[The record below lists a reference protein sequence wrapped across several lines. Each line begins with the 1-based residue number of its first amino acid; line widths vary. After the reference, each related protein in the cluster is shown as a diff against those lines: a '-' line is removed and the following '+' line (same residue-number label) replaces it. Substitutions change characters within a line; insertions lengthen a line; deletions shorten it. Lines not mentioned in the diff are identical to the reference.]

1 MVERIIEL
9 SVRHK
14 WVVFGAM
21 LVLAL
26 FAAESARKTP
36 LDALPDLSD
45 PQVIVY
51 TEWMGR
57 SPDLVED
64 QITYPL
70 VRALQSTPGVQTVR
84 GYSMFG
90 MSFTYAIFGE
100 GTDIYW
106 ARTRVLEQ
114 LGRVQQLLPP
124 GLSPTPGPDASGVGW
139 IYQYVLKDG
148 TGRMDLAELRAL
160 QDFTVRPALQAVAG
174 VAEVASLGGF
184 ERQYQIVIDPDQ
196 LVGFGLTVTD
206 ITRSVRDAN
215 AEVGARVLELAGRE
229 YVLRGRG
236 YVKALKDLE
245 QSVVAVGT
253 GGTPIRLGDVASVR
267 YGPEIRRG
275 AADWNGT
282 GEAVG
287 GIVVMRIGSN
297 ALQVIRALDSQIATL
312 RLPDGVRLIPT
323 YDRSELIL
331 GSVETLTDTLIQQA
345 IIVTIICLVFL
356 FHARSALVVMI
367 VLPLSV
373 LLSFIA
379 IRYLGLS
386 SNIMSLGGIAIAI
399 GELADAAIV
408 LIENAHV
415 RLATAPAGAD
425 RQRIIVDACK
435 EVGRPIFFSLLLI
448 TVSFLPIFTLT
459 GQAGRL
465 FMPLAYTKTFA
476 MFAAAML
483 SITLAPPLIVLL
495 LRGRF
500 RTEATNP
507 VSRLLTAAY
516 RPIAVLVVRFR
527 IVVVAA
533 AVLLMIA
540 TVPTFHRLGSEFM
553 PPLDEGSLLVMP
565 TTFPG
570 IAIEE
575 ARRAMTAQN
584 RIIMRFP
591 EIASVHGKAGRAETA
606 TDPAQ
611 LDMIESVITLR
622 PRPDWPTRYTPRW
635 YSTIAP
641 DWAKR
646 GLRRVWPEQQARTLA
661 ELSRDLDAALRMPG
675 YQMAIAPPI
684 RTRIDMLTT
693 GVRTPVGIK
702 VFGEELEEIERISV
716 SLEGLLRQVPGVR
729 STFAERQTGR
739 EYIDIIPDREAIAR
753 YGLTVRDVQDVVEAA
768 VGGMSVSTAI
778 AGRAR
783 FSINLRYAADQRSDP
798 QALRRILVPVQ
809 ATGSVADLSGA
820 NAGAGA
826 STQASGMGG
835 ASRGASTGGGMG
847 SMGGG
852 GGQVGVRSGG
862 AAAGLAPPPMGGLS
876 VSPDLMEQWRQPGA
890 AVPLGELADVR
901 VTTGPPMIKDE
912 NGVLV
917 GYVFADIDQTQRD
930 LGGWVDDAK
939 TIVASQLALPP
950 GYRLQWTGQYEFLAE
965 MEARLRDVIPLTLVL
980 VVALLYL
987 SMRGWPQTLLVLSS
1001 LPFAVAGSVWLL
1013 AFMDYN
1019 LSTAVWVGLIAVAGV
1034 AAETGIVMVVY
1045 LDEAFERYLREGR
1058 IRTPADVDAAVV
1070 EGAAARVRPLIM
1082 TVATTVLGLLPLL
1095 WEAGV
1100 GADVSARTAAPVVGG
1115 LWSCMFLTLLV
1126 LPAAYAMWRR
1136 HQVRVTTAVSVPH
1149 DAVTTSNRASLHC
1162 RIIGYS
1168 RLTFPGH
1175 AVPDRMIELRSARV
1189 FNVARRPSHP
1199 PHGRIHDGESQGFHG
1214 SKGSS
1219 RAGLRTLHGHRARG
1233 GACLG
1238 DQGDR
1243 RLVSWFVQPGLS
1255 MDRDP

>member
-14 WVVFGAM
+14 WLVFGA
-21 LVLAL
+21 VIVIAL
-26 FAAESARKTP
+26 WAADSVRKTP

-70 VRALQSTPGVQTVR
+70 VRALQSTPGIATVR

-90 MSFTYAIFGE
+90 MSFTYALFDE

-124 GLSPTPGPDASGVGW
+124 GVSPTLGPDASGVGW
-139 IYQYVLKDG
+139 VYQYVLQDG

-184 ERQYQIVIDPDQ
+184 ERQYQIVIDPDR
-196 LVGFGLTVTD
+196 LVGFGLTFADV
-206 ITRSVRDAN
+206 TRSVRDAN

-236 YVKALKDLE
+236 YVKELADLE
-245 QSVVAVGT
+245 QSVVAVGA
-253 GGTPIRLGDVASVR
+253 GGTPVRLGDVARVR
-267 YGPEIRRG
+267 FGPEIRRG
-275 AADWNGT
+275 AADFNGT

-287 GIVVMRIGSN
+287 GIVVMRVGSN
-297 ALQVIRALDSQIATL
+297 ALNVIRALEAEIATL

-331 GSVETLTDTLIQQA
+331 GSVNTLTNTLMQQA

-367 VLPLSV
+367 ILPLSV
-373 LLSFIA
+373 LFSFIA

-415 RLATAPAGAD
+415 RLAAAPPEAN
-425 RQRIIVDACK
+425 RKQVVVDACK
-435 EVGRPIFFSLLLI
+435 EVGRPIFFSLMLI
-448 TVSFLPIFTLT
+448 TVSFLPIFTLA

-465 FMPLAYTKTFA
+465 FDPLAYTKTFA
-476 MFAAAML
+476 MFAAAIL
-483 SITLAPPLIVLL
+483 SITLAPPLMVLL
-495 LRGRF
+495 LKGRF

-507 VSRLLTAAY
+507 VSRVLSALY

-527 IVVVAA
+527 ILVVAA

-540 TVPTFHRLGSEFM
+540 TVPVFQRLGSEFM
-553 PPLDEGSLLVMP
+553 PPLDEGTLLVMP

-575 ARRAMTAQN
+575 ARRALTAQN

-591 EIASVHGKAGRAETA
+591 EVASVHGKVGRAETA

-611 LDMIESVITLR
+611 LDMIESVVALR
-622 PRPDWPTRYTPRW
+622 ARDAWPTQYTPRW
-635 YSTIAP
+635 YSTTAP
-641 DWAKR
+641 DWIKR
-646 GLRRVWPEQQARTLA
+646 ALRPIWPEQQARTLA
-661 ELSRDLDAALRMPG
+661 QLSRGMDAALRMPG
-675 YQMAIAPPI
+675 YQLAIAPPI

-702 VFGEELEEIERISV
+702 VFGEDLNEIERISV
-716 SLEGLLRQVPGVR
+716 ALEGMIRQVPGTR

-739 EYIDIIPDREAIAR
+739 EYVDIVPNRDAIAR
-753 YGLTVRDVQDVVEAA
+753 YGLTVRDVQDVIEAA
-768 VGGMSVSTAI
+768 VGGMPVSTAI
-778 AGRAR
+778 DGRAR

-798 QALRRILVPVQ
+798 QALRRILVPV
-809 ATGSVADLSGA
+809 ASTGGA
-820 NAGAGA
+820 IDFGGGNAGAGA
-826 STQASGMGG
+826 SAAAGG
-835 ASRGASTGGGMG
+835 LVGFGAGGGMG
-847 SMGGG
+847 GGGMGAMGGAG
-852 GGQVGVRSGG
+852 SQTAPASSGG
-862 AAAGLAPPPMGGLS
+862 MSSTAPAMGGTAS
-876 VSPDLMEQWRQPGA
+876 APDVMERWRQPGA
-890 AVPLGELADVR
+890 AVPLGALADVR

-917 GYVFADIDQTQRD
+917 GYVFADIDPTERD
-930 LGGWVDDAK
+930 LGGWVEDAK
-939 TIVASQLALPP
+939 TLVASQLTLPA
-950 GYRLQWTGQYEFLAE
+950 GYRLQWTGQYEFLAA
-965 MEARLRDVIPLTLVL
+965 MEARLRYVIPLTLVL

-987 SMRGWPQTLLVLSS
+987 AMRGWPQTFLVLAS
-1001 LPFAVAGSVWLL
+1001 LPFAIAGSVWLL

-1045 LDEAFERYLREGR
+1045 LDEAFDRHMREGR
-1058 IRTPADVDAAVV
+1058 IRGPEDVDAAVV
-1070 EGAAARVRPLIM
+1070 EGAAARVRPLVM
-1082 TVATTVLGLLPLL
+1082 TVATTVLGLLPML

-1100 GADVSARTAAPVVGG
+1100 GADVTARTAAPVVGG
-1115 LWSCMFLTLLV
+1115 LWSCMLLTLLV
-1126 LPAAYAMWRR
+1126 LPAAYTIWRR
-1136 HQVRVTTAVSVPH
+1136 HQVRVATTVSLPH
-1149 DAVTTSNRASLHC
+1149 DAATSEAH
-1162 RIIGYS
+1162 
-1168 RLTFPGH
+1168 
-1175 AVPDRMIELRSARV
+1175 
-1189 FNVARRPSHP
+1189 
-1199 PHGRIHDGESQGFHG
+1199 
-1214 SKGSS
+1214 
-1219 RAGLRTLHGHRARG
+1219 
-1233 GACLG
+1233 
-1238 DQGDR
+1238 
-1243 RLVSWFVQPGLS
+1243 
-1255 MDRDP
+1255 

>member
-14 WVVFGAM
+14 WVVFGVVFAI
-21 LVLAL
+21 AL
-26 FAAESARKTP
+26 WAGDSIRKTP
-36 LDALPDLSD
+36 LDAVPDLSD
-45 PQVIVY
+45 PQVIIY

-70 VRALQSTPGVQTVR
+70 VRALQSTPGVRTVR

-90 MSFTYAIFGE
+90 MSFTYALFDE

-124 GLSPTPGPDASGVGW
+124 GVSPTLGPDASGVGW
-139 IYQYVLKDG
+139 VYQYVLKDT
-148 TGRMDLAELRAL
+148 TGRMDLADLRTL

-184 ERQYQIVIDPDQ
+184 QRQYQIVVDPDR
-196 LVGFGLTVTD
+196 LVGFGLTLTD

-236 YVKALKDLE
+236 YVKDLADLE
-245 QSVVAVGT
+245 QSVVAVGA
-253 GGTPIRLGDVASVR
+253 GGTPVRLGDVASVR
-267 YGPEIRRG
+267 FGPEIRRG
-275 AADWNGT
+275 AADFNGL

-297 ALQVIRALDSQIATL
+297 ALQVIEAVKQQMATL
-312 RLPDGVRLIPT
+312 RLPEGVQLIPT
-323 YDRSELIL
+323 YDRSDLIV
-331 GSVETLTDTLIQQA
+331 GSIATLKDTLIQQA
-345 IIVTIICLVFL
+345 VIVTIICLVFL
-356 FHARSALVVMI
+356 FHARSALVVMF

-373 LLSFIA
+373 LFSFIA
-379 IRYLGLS
+379 IRYLGLT

-415 RLATAPAGAD
+415 RLASAPPGAD
-425 RQRIIVDACK
+425 RKRIIVDACK

-448 TVSFLPIFTLT
+448 TISFLPIFTLA

-465 FMPLAYTKTFA
+465 FTPLAYTKTFA
-476 MFAAAML
+476 MFAAAIL
-483 SITLAPPLIVLL
+483 SITLAPPLMVLL

-507 VSRLLTAAY
+507 VSRVLVALY
-516 RPIAVLVVRFR
+516 RPIARVIVRYR
-527 IVVVAA
+527 VIVVAA
-533 AVLLMIA
+533 ATALMIA
-540 TVPTFHRLGSEFM
+540 TVPIFQRLGSEFM

-565 TTFPG
+565 TTFAG
-570 IAIEE
+570 ISIEE
-575 ARRAMTAQN
+575 ARRAMQRQHQT
-584 RIIMRFP
+584 IMSF
-591 EIASVHGKAGRAETA
+591 EEVASVHGKAGRAETA

-611 LDMIESVITLR
+611 LDMIESVVTLR
-622 PRPDWPTRYTPRW
+622 PRDEWPTRHTHRW
-635 YSTIAP
+635 YSDSAP
-641 DWAKR
+641 DWIKSV
-646 GLRRVWPEQQARTLA
+646 LLPIWPEERSRTLA

-675 YQMAIAPPI
+675 YQMAISPPI

-702 VFGEELEEIERISV
+702 VFGEDLAEIERV
-716 SLEGLLRQVPGVR
+716 SIALEGLLRQVPGTR

-739 EYIDIIPDREAIAR
+739 EYVDIVPNRDAIAR
-753 YGLTVRDVQDVVEAA
+753 YGMTVRDVQDVVEAA
-768 VGGMSVSTAI
+768 VGGMPVSTAI

-783 FSINLRYAADQRSDP
+783 FSINLRYAADRRSDP

-809 ATGSVADLSGA
+809 STSSVAEAGGI
-820 NAGAGA
+820 NTGAGA
-826 STQASGMGG
+826 SAPGSAMVATTMAAPSGGGMSGMGG
-835 ASRGASTGGGMG
+835 GG
-847 SMGGG
+847 S
-852 GGQVGVRSGG
+852 QAKPGG
-862 AAAGLAPPPMGGLS
+862 AMAGSRASAPMSAAQT
-876 VSPDLMEQWRQPGA
+876 SPDLLEQWRQPGA
-890 AVPLGELADVR
+890 AVPLSELADVR
-901 VTTGPPMIKDE
+901 VVTGPPMIKDE
-912 NGVLV
+912 DGVLV

-939 TIVASQLALPP
+939 ALVAAQLQLPS
-950 GYRLQWTGQYEFLAE
+950 GYRLQWTGQYEFLAQ
-965 MEARLRDVIPLTLVL
+965 MEERLRYIIPLTLVL
-980 VVALLYL
+980 VVGLLYL
-987 SMRGWPQTLLVLSS
+987 SMRGWPQTFLVLSS
-1001 LPFAVAGSVWLL
+1001 LPFAVAGSIWLL
-1013 AFMDYN
+1013 AFMHYN
-1019 LSTAVWVGLIAVAGV
+1019 LSTAVWVGLIAVTGV
-1034 AAETGIVMVVY
+1034 AAETGIVMIVY
-1045 LDEAFERYLREGR
+1045 LDEAFERYVREGR
-1058 IRTPADVDAAVV
+1058 IHKPEDVDAAVV
-1070 EGAAARVRPLIM
+1070 EGASARVRPLLM

-1136 HQVRVTTAVSVPH
+1136 HQVRVGVAMAVSLPV
-1149 DAVTTSNRASLHC
+1149 DAA
-1162 RIIGYS
+1162 
-1168 RLTFPGH
+1168 
-1175 AVPDRMIELRSARV
+1175 ARPAG
-1189 FNVARRPSHP
+1189 VAF
-1199 PHGRIHDGESQGFHG
+1199 E
-1214 SKGSS
+1214 
-1219 RAGLRTLHGHRARG
+1219 
-1233 GACLG
+1233 
-1238 DQGDR
+1238 
-1243 RLVSWFVQPGLS
+1243 
-1255 MDRDP
+1255 

>member
-1 MVERIIEL
+1 MVERIIES

-14 WVVFGAM
+14 WVVFGA
-21 LVLAL
+21 VFALAL
-26 FAAESARKTP
+26 FAVDSVRKTP

-90 MSFTYAIFGE
+90 MSFTYALFAE

-114 LGRVQQLLPP
+114 LGRVQQQLPQ
-124 GLSPTPGPDASGVGW
+124 GVSPTLGPDASGVGW
-139 IYQYVLKDG
+139 VYQYVLKDT
-148 TGRMDLAELRAL
+148 TGRMDLADLRSL
-160 QDFTVRPALQAVAG
+160 QDFTVRPALQAVVG
-174 VAEVASLGGF
+174 VAEVASVGGF
-184 ERQYQIVIDPDQ
+184 ERQYQIVVDPDR
-196 LVGFGLTVTD
+196 LVGFGLTLTD
-206 ITRSVRDAN
+206 LTRSVRGAN

-236 YVKALKDLE
+236 YVKDLKDLE
-245 QSVVAVGT
+245 QSVVAVGA
-253 GGTPIRLGDVASVR
+253 GGTPVRLSDVATVR
-267 YGPEIRRG
+267 YGPDIRRG
-275 AADWNGT
+275 AADFNGI

-297 ALQVIRALDSQIATL
+297 ALEVIEALKREIKTL
-312 RLPDGVRLIPT
+312 RLPDGVELIPT
-323 YDRSELIL
+323 YDRSDLIV
-331 GSVETLTDTLIQQA
+331 GSIDTLKDTLVQQA
-345 IIVTIICLVFL
+345 VIVTIICLVFL
-356 FHARSALVVMI
+356 FHARSALIVMI

-373 LLSFIA
+373 LFSFIA
-379 IRYLGLS
+379 IRFLGLS

-415 RLATAPAGAD
+415 RLAAAPPAAD
-425 RQRIIVDACK
+425 RRRIIVDACK

-448 TVSFLPIFTLT
+448 TISFLPIFTLA

-465 FMPLAYTKTFA
+465 FTPLAYTKTFA
-476 MFAAAML
+476 MFAAAIL
-483 SITLAPPLIVLL
+483 SITLAPPLMVLL
-495 LRGRF
+495 LKGRF

-507 VSRLLTAAY
+507 VSRVLTALY
-516 RPIAVLVVRFR
+516 RPVARLIVRYR
-527 IVVVAA
+527 VIVVAA
-533 AVLLMIA
+533 AAALMIA
-540 TVPTFHRLGSEFM
+540 TVPVFQRLGSEFM

-570 IAIEE
+570 ISIEE
-575 ARRAMTAQN
+575 ARRALQRQHQT
-584 RIIMRFP
+584 IMSFA
-591 EIASVHGKAGRAETA
+591 EVASVHGKAGRAETA

-611 LDMIESVITLR
+611 LDMNESVVMLH
-622 PRPDWPTRYTPRW
+622 PREQWPTRHTHRW
-635 YSTIAP
+635 YSSWAP
-641 DWAKR
+641 GWIKNALGKI
-646 GLRRVWPEQQARTLA
+646 WPEERARKLA
-661 ELSRDLDAALRMPG
+661 ELSRDMDAALRMPG

-702 VFGEELEEIERISV
+702 VFGDDLNEIERV
-716 SLEGLLRQVPGVR
+716 SIALEGMLRQVPATR

-739 EYIDIIPDREAIAR
+739 EYVDIVPNREAIAR

-768 VGGMSVSTAI
+768 VGGMPVSTAI

-783 FSINLRYAADQRSDP
+783 FSINLRYAADRRSDP

-809 ATGSVADLSGA
+809 SSGSVAEVGEGK
-820 NAGAGA
+820 AGAGA
-826 STQASGMGG
+826 AAPDAGMVSSAGG
-835 ASRGASTGGGMG
+835 SSGGGMG

-852 GGQVGVRSGG
+852 GSASAMPSTGGIGAPQLPMG
-862 AAAGLAPPPMGGLS
+862 AAPSG
-876 VSPDLMEQWRQPGA
+876 PDFIEQWRQPGA
-890 AVPLGELADVR
+890 AVPLGALADVR
-901 VTTGPPMIKDE
+901 VATGPPMIKDE

-939 TIVASQLALPP
+939 TLVAAQLRLPD

-965 MEARLRDVIPLTLVL
+965 MEARLRYIIPLTLVL
-980 VVALLYL
+980 VVGLLYM
-987 SMRGWPQTLLVLSS
+987 SMRGWPQTFLVLSS

-1013 AFMDYN
+1013 AVMDYN

-1045 LDEAFERYLREGR
+1045 LDQSFDRYMREGR
-1058 IRTPADVDAAVV
+1058 IQKPEDVDAAVI
-1070 EGAAARVRPLIM
+1070 EGASARVRPLVM

-1115 LWSCMFLTLLV
+1115 LWSCMLLTLLV

-1136 HQVRVTTAVSVPH
+1136 QQV
-1149 DAVTTSNRASLHC
+1149 RASLAA
-1162 RIIGYS
+1162 S
-1168 RLTFPGH
+1168 L
-1175 AVPDRMIELRSARV
+1175 A
-1189 FNVARRPSHP
+1189 
-1199 PHGRIHDGESQGFHG
+1199 HDLAPEP
-1214 SKGSS
+1214 
-1219 RAGLRTLHGHRARG
+1219 G
-1233 GACLG
+1233 GAA
-1238 DQGDR
+1238 
-1243 RLVSWFVQPGLS
+1243 
-1255 MDRDP
+1255 

>member
-1 MVERIIEL
+1 
-9 SVRHK
+9 
-14 WVVFGAM
+14 
-21 LVLAL
+21 
-26 FAAESARKTP
+26 
-36 LDALPDLSD
+36 
-45 PQVIVY
+45 
-51 TEWMGR
+51 
-57 SPDLVED
+57 
-64 QITYPL
+64 
-70 VRALQSTPGVQTVR
+70 
-84 GYSMFG
+84 
-90 MSFTYAIFGE
+90 MSFTYALFGD

-124 GLSPTPGPDASGVGW
+124 GVSPTLGPDASGVGW
-139 IYQYVLKDG
+139 VYQYVLKDG
-148 TGRMDLAELRAL
+148 TGQMDLAELRAL

-184 ERQYQIVIDPDQ
+184 ERQYQIVIDPDK

-236 YVKALKDLE
+236 YVKTLKDLE
-245 QSVVAVGT
+245 ESVVTVGP
-253 GGTPIRLGDVASVR
+253 GGIPIRLRDVASVG

-297 ALQVIRALDSQIATL
+297 ALQVIRALEAEIASL
-312 RLPDGVRLIPT
+312 RLPDGIRLIPT

-331 GSVETLTDTLIQQA
+331 GSVQTLTDTLIQQA

-373 LLSFIA
+373 LMSFIG

-399 GELADAAIV
+399 GELGDAVIV

-415 RLATAPAGAD
+415 RLAAAPPDSD

-435 EVGRPIFFSLLLI
+435 EVGRPIFFSLILI
-448 TVSFLPIFTLT
+448 TVSFLPIFTLA

-483 SITLAPPLIVLL
+483 SIVLAPPLMVLL
-495 LRGRF
+495 LKGRF

-507 VSRLLTAAY
+507 VSRLLSAMY
-516 RPIAVLVVRFR
+516 RPVAVVVVRFR
-527 IVVVAA
+527 ILVVAA
-533 AVLLMIA
+533 AVVLMVA
-540 TVPTFHRLGSEFM
+540 TVPTFQRLGSEFM

-575 ARRAMTAQN
+575 ARRALVAQD

-591 EIASVHGKAGRAETA
+591 EVASVHGKAGRAETA

-611 LDMIESVITLR
+611 LDMIESVIALR
-622 PRPDWPTRYTPRW
+622 PRTDWPTRYTPRW
-635 YSTIAP
+635 YSTTAP
-641 DWAKR
+641 DWVKR
-646 GLRRVWPEQQARTLA
+646 GLRRLWPEQQARTLA
-661 ELSRDLDAALRMPG
+661 ELSRDLDAALRTPG

-702 VFGEELEEIERISV
+702 VFGQDLTEIERISIA
-716 SLEGLLRQVPGVR
+716 LEGMLRQVPGTR

-739 EYIDIIPDREAIAR
+739 EYVDIVPDREVIAR
-753 YGLTVRDVQDVVEAA
+753 YGLTVRDVEDVVEAA
-768 VGGMSVSTAI
+768 IGGMPVSTAI

-809 ATGSVADLSGA
+809 ATGSVMDLGGGNVGTGTS
-820 NAGAGA
+820 
-826 STQASGMGG
+826 SQASGMVGSTSGG
-835 ASRGASTGGGMG
+835 ARGGMG
-847 SMGGG
+847 SMGSGG
-852 GGQVGVRSGG
+852 GPPGTSGG
-862 AAAGLAPPPMGGLS
+862 SGASLSVPPMGGFS
-876 VSPDLMEQWRQPGA
+876 GSPDVMEQWRQPGA
-890 AVPLGELADVR
+890 AVPLGQLADIR

-939 TIVASQLALPP
+939 AVVASQLTVPA

-965 MEARLRDVIPLTLVL
+965 MEARLRYVIPLTLIL

-1001 LPFAVAGSVWLL
+1001 LPFALAGSVWLL
-1013 AFMDYN
+1013 AFMHYH

-1034 AAETGIVMVVY
+1034 SAETGIVMVVY
-1045 LDEAFERYLREGR
+1045 LDEAFARYMREGR

-1070 EGAAARVRPLIM
+1070 EGAAARVRPLVM

-1095 WEAGV
+1095 WESGV

-1115 LWSCMFLTLLV
+1115 LWSCMVLTLLV

-1136 HQVRVTTAVSVPH
+1136 HYVRVAMALSLPNN
-1149 DAVTTSNRASLHC
+1149 AAATS
-1162 RIIGYS
+1162 
-1168 RLTFPGH
+1168 
-1175 AVPDRMIELRSARV
+1175 E
-1189 FNVARRPSHP
+1189 
-1199 PHGRIHDGESQGFHG
+1199 
-1214 SKGSS
+1214 
-1219 RAGLRTLHGHRARG
+1219 
-1233 GACLG
+1233 GAA
-1238 DQGDR
+1238 
-1243 RLVSWFVQPGLS
+1243 
-1255 MDRDP
+1255 

>member
-1 MVERIIEL
+1 MVARIIEL
-9 SVRHK
+9 SVRYK
-14 WVVFGAM
+14 WAVFSAV

-26 FAAESARKTP
+26 FAADAARRTP

-90 MSFTYAIFGE
+90 MSFTYAIFGD

-124 GLSPTPGPDASGVGW
+124 GVSPTLGPDASGIGW
-139 IYQYVLKDG
+139 VYQYVLKDT
-148 TGRMDLAELRAL
+148 TGRLDLAELRAL
-160 QDFTVRPALQAVAG
+160 QDFTVRPALQSVTG

-184 ERQYQIVIDPDQ
+184 ERQYQIIVDPDR
-196 LVGFGLTVTD
+196 LVGFGVTLTD

-236 YVKALKDLE
+236 YVKDLADLE
-245 QSVVAVGT
+245 RSVVAVGA
-253 GGTPIRLGDVASVR
+253 GGTPVRLGDIATVR
-267 YGPEIRRG
+267 FGPDIRRG
-275 AADWNGT
+275 AADFNGT

-297 ALQVIRALDSQIATL
+297 ALQVIDAVKEQIAML
-312 RLPDGVRLIPT
+312 RLPDGVQLIPT
-323 YDRSELIL
+323 YDRSDLIL
-331 GSVETLTDTLIQQA
+331 GSIATLKDTLVQQA
-345 IIVTIICLVFL
+345 VIVTIICLVFL
-356 FHARSALVVMI
+356 FHARSALVVMF

-373 LLSFIA
+373 LFSFIG

-415 RLATAPAGAD
+415 RLAAADAGAD
-425 RQRIIVDACK
+425 RKRIIVDACK

-448 TVSFLPIFTLT
+448 TVSFLPIFTLA

-476 MFAAAML
+476 MFAAAIL
-483 SITLAPPLIVLL
+483 SITLAPPLMVVLL
-495 LRGRF
+495 KGRF

-507 VSRLLTAAY
+507 VSRLLVAIY
-516 RPIAVLVVRFR
+516 RPIAAWIVRHR

-533 AVLLMIA
+533 ATALMFA
-540 TVPTFHRLGSEFM
+540 TVPIFQRLGSEFM
-553 PPLDEGSLLVMP
+553 PPLDEGTLLVMP

-570 IAIEE
+570 ISIEE
-575 ARRAMTAQN
+575 ARRALQRQN
-584 RIIMRFP
+584 QTIMSFA
-591 EIASVHGKAGRAETA
+591 EVASVHGKTGRAETA

-611 LDMIESVITLR
+611 LDMIETVLTLR
-622 PRPDWPTRYTPRW
+622 PHEEWPKRHTHRW
-635 YSTIAP
+635 YSDYAP
-641 DWAKR
+641 AWLKPTAAAI
-646 GLRRVWPEQQARTLA
+646 WPEERPRTLA

-702 VFGEELEEIERISV
+702 VFGDNLTEIERVSI
-716 SLEGLLRQVPGVR
+716 SLEGLLRQVPGTR

-739 EYIDIIPDREAIAR
+739 EYVDITPNRDAIAR

-768 VGGMSVSTAI
+768 VGGMTVSTAI

-783 FSINLRYAADQRSDP
+783 FSINLRYAADRRSDP

-809 ATGSVADLSGA
+809 SSGSVSDVAGG
-820 NAGAGA
+820 NVGAGVTA
-826 STQASGMGG
+826 QSGGTVTSTPAAGGGGGGGMGAMGG
-835 ASRGASTGGGMG
+835 ASTATMPSAGAMPASQRSLLMA
-847 SMGGG
+847 
-852 GGQVGVRSGG
+852 GGQS
-862 AAAGLAPPPMGGLS
+862 
-876 VSPDLMEQWRQPGA
+876 SPDLLEQWRQPGA
-890 AVPLGELADVR
+890 AVPLGQLADIR
-901 VTTGPPMIKDE
+901 VVTGPPMIKDE

-939 TIVASQLALPP
+939 ALVARRLTLPA
-950 GYRLQWTGQYEFLAE
+950 GYRLQWTGQYEFLAQ
-965 MEARLRDVIPLTLVL
+965 MEARLRYIIPLTLVL
-980 VVALLYL
+980 VVGLLYM

-1001 LPFAVAGSVWLL
+1001 LPFAVAGSIWLL
-1013 AFMDYN
+1013 AYMHYN

-1045 LDEAFERYLREGR
+1045 LDEAFERYMREGR
-1058 IRTPADVDAAVV
+1058 IRKPEDVDAAVV
-1070 EGAAARVRPLIM
+1070 EGASARVRPLVM

-1095 WEAGV
+1095 WEGGV

-1126 LPAAYAMWRR
+1126 LPAAYALWRR
-1136 HQVRVTTAVSVPH
+1136 HQVRGALGVS
-1149 DAVTTSNRASLHC
+1149 L
-1162 RIIGYS
+1162 
-1168 RLTFPGH
+1168 
-1175 AVPDRMIELRSARV
+1175 
-1189 FNVARRPSHP
+1189 
-1199 PHGRIHDGESQGFHG
+1199 PHGAG
-1214 SKGSS
+1214 SE
-1219 RAGLRTLHGHRARG
+1219 
-1233 GACLG
+1233 GAA
-1238 DQGDR
+1238 
-1243 RLVSWFVQPGLS
+1243 
-1255 MDRDP
+1255 

>member
-1 MVERIIEL
+1 MVERVIEL
-9 SVRHK
+9 SVRHR
-14 WVVFGAM
+14 WVVFAVVA
-21 LVLAL
+21 VLAL
-26 FAAESARKTP
+26 WAVDSIRKTP

-45 PQVIVY
+45 PQVIVF

-70 VRALQSTPGVQTVR
+70 VRALQSTPGIKTVR

-90 MSFTYAIFGE
+90 MSFTYAIFRD

-124 GLSPTPGPDASGVGW
+124 DVSPTLGPDASGLGW
-139 IYQYVLKDG
+139 VYQYVLKDS

-184 ERQYQIVIDPDQ
+184 ERQYQIVVDPDR
-196 LVGFGLTVTD
+196 LVGFGLSLTDVTRA
-206 ITRSVRDAN
+206 TRDAN

-236 YVKALKDLE
+236 YVKALADLE
-245 QSVVAVGT
+245 QSVVAVGA
-253 GGTPIRLGDVASVR
+253 GGTPIRLGDIARVH

-297 ALQVIRALDSQIATL
+297 ALQVIQALEAEIATL
-312 RLPDGVRLIPT
+312 RLPPGVRLIPT

-331 GSVETLTDTLIQQA
+331 GSVKTLRNTLIQQA
-345 IIVTIICLVFL
+345 FIVTIICLVFL
-356 FHARSALVVMI
+356 FHLRSAVVVMI

-373 LLSFIA
+373 LMSFIG

-386 SNIMSLGGIAIAI
+386 TNIMSLGGIAIAI
-399 GELADAAIV
+399 GELADAVIV

-415 RLATAPAGAD
+415 RLAAAAPGTD

-448 TVSFLPIFTLT
+448 TISFLPIFTLA
-459 GQAGRL
+459 GQAGKL
-465 FMPLAYTKTFA
+465 FTPLAYTKTFA
-476 MFAAAML
+476 MFAAAIL
-483 SITLAPPLIVLL
+483 SITLAPPLMVLL
-495 LRGRF
+495 LKGRF

-507 VSRLLTAAY
+507 VSRILSGVY
-516 RPIAVLVVRFR
+516 RPIAVRIVRFR
-527 IVVVAA
+527 ILVLAAA
-533 AVLLMIA
+533 AVLLLA
-540 TVPTFHRLGSEFM
+540 TIPVFQRLGSEFM

-570 IAIEE
+570 ISIEE
-575 ARRAMTAQN
+575 ARRALTAQD

-611 LDMIESVITLR
+611 LDMIESVIALH
-622 PRPDWPTRYTPRW
+622 PRGHWPPRYTPRW
-635 YSTIAP
+635 YSRGAP
-641 DWAKR
+641 EWLKP
-646 GLRRVWPEQQARTLA
+646 GLRLAWPEQQKRTLTQ
-661 ELSRDLDAALRMPG
+661 LSRDLDAALQMPG

-684 RTRIDMLTT
+684 RTRIDMLST

-702 VFGEELEEIERISV
+702 VFGEDLGEIERISV
-716 SLEGLLRQVPGVR
+716 ELEGMLRQVPGTR

-739 EYIDIIPDREAIAR
+739 EYIDIVPDREAIAR
-753 YGLTVRDVQDVVEAA
+753 YGLSVRDVQDVVEAA
-768 VGGMSVSTAI
+768 VGGMPVSTAI

-809 ATGSVADLSGA
+809 STGSVTDYGGG

-826 STQASGMGG
+826 STQGSGMGPSG
-835 ASRGASTGGGMG
+835 AGGGGGGMG
-847 SMGGG
+847 SMSAGGG
-852 GGQVGVRSGG
+852 GSRSVAASGG
-862 AAAGLAPPPMGGLS
+862 TSAEPAPAPMGGLAS
-876 VSPDLMEQWRQPGA
+876 PPDLMERGRQPGA
-890 AVPLGELADVR
+890 AVPLGELAEVR

-930 LGGWVDDAK
+930 LGGWVGDAK
-939 TIVASQLALPP
+939 ALVASRLTLPV

-965 MEARLRDVIPLTLVL
+965 MEARLRLVIPLTLVL

-987 SMRGWPQTLLVLSS
+987 AMRGWPQTFLVLSS

-1013 AFMDYN
+1013 ALMNYN
-1019 LSTAVWVGLIAVAGV
+1019 LSTAVWVGIIAVAGV

-1045 LDEAFERYLREGR
+1045 LDEAFKRYMAEGR
-1058 IRTPADVDAAVV
+1058 IHTPDDVDAAVV
-1070 EGAAARVRPLIM
+1070 EGAAARVRPLVM

-1095 WEAGV
+1095 WESGV

-1115 LWSCMFLTLLV
+1115 LWSCMVLTLLV
-1126 LPAAYAMWRR
+1126 LPAAYALWRR
-1136 HQVRVTTAVSVPH
+1136 HQVRVAV
-1149 DAVTTSNRASLHC
+1149 AASPLA
-1162 RIIGYS
+1162 
-1168 RLTFPGH
+1168 P
-1175 AVPDRMIELRSARV
+1175 AVPAAAPAAFPLALAD
-1189 FNVARRPSHP
+1189 PST
-1199 PHGRIHDGESQGFHG
+1199 
-1214 SKGSS
+1214 SS
-1219 RAGLRTLHGHRARG
+1219 
-1233 GACLG
+1233 GAA
-1238 DQGDR
+1238 
-1243 RLVSWFVQPGLS
+1243 
-1255 MDRDP
+1255 

>member
-1 MVERIIEL
+1 MVERIIEQ

-14 WVVFGAM
+14 WLVFGAV

-26 FAAESARKTP
+26 WAADSVRKTP

-45 PQVIVY
+45 PQVIIY

-70 VRALQSTPGVQTVR
+70 VRTLQSTPGTATVR

-90 MSFTYAIFGE
+90 MSFTYVIFE
-100 GTDIYW
+100 DGTDIYW

-124 GLSPTPGPDASGVGW
+124 DVSPTLGPDASGLGW
-139 IYQYVLKDG
+139 VYQYVLKDSSG
-148 TGRMDLAELRAL
+148 QMDLADLRAL
-160 QDFTVRPALQAVAG
+160 QDFSVRPALQAVTG

-184 ERQYQIVIDPDQ
+184 ERQYQIVIDPDK
-196 LVGFGLTVTD
+196 LVGFGLTLAD

-236 YVKALKDLE
+236 YVKTLADLE
-245 QSVVAVGT
+245 QSVVTVGA

-267 YGPEIRRG
+267 FGPEIRRG

-297 ALQVIRALDSQIATL
+297 ALQVIQALEAEIATL
-312 RLPDGVRLIPT
+312 RLPDSVRLIPT

-331 GSVETLTDTLIQQA
+331 GSVNTLKNTLIQQA
-345 IIVTIICLVFL
+345 IVVTIICLVFL
-356 FHARSALVVMI
+356 FHARSALIVMI
-367 VLPLSV
+367 VLPLSI
-373 LLSFIA
+373 LLSFIG

-399 GELADAAIV
+399 GELADAVIV

-415 RLATAPAGAD
+415 RLAAAPPESD
-425 RQRIIVDACK
+425 RKQVIVDACK
-435 EVGRPIFFSLLLI
+435 EVGRPIFFSLMLI
-448 TVSFLPIFTLT
+448 TVSFLPIFTLA
-459 GQAGRL
+459 GQAGKL
-465 FMPLAYTKTFA
+465 FTPLAYTKTFA
-476 MFAAAML
+476 MFAAAIL
-483 SITLAPPLIVLL
+483 SITLAPPLMVLL

-507 VSRLLTAAY
+507 VSRILSTLY
-516 RPIAVLVVRFR
+516 RPIAALVVRFR
-527 IVVVAA
+527 ILVVAA

-540 TVPTFHRLGSEFM
+540 TVPVFQRLGSEFM
-553 PPLDEGSLLVMP
+553 PPLDEGSLLLMP

-575 ARRAMTAQN
+575 ARRALVAQD

-591 EIASVHGKAGRAETA
+591 EIASVHGKVGRAETA

-611 LDMIESVITLR
+611 LDMIESVIALR
-622 PRPDWPTRYTPRW
+622 PRGEWPTHYTPRW
-635 YSTIAP
+635 YSTRAP
-641 DWAKR
+641 DWVKR
-646 GLRRVWPEQQARTLA
+646 VLGRVWPEQQARTLA
-661 ELSRDLDAALRMPG
+661 ELSRDMDAALQMPG

-684 RTRIDMLTT
+684 RTRIDMLST

-702 VFGEELEEIERISV
+702 VFGDDLKEIERISV
-716 SLEGLLRQVPGVR
+716 AIEGLLRQVPGTR

-739 EYIDIIPDREAIAR
+739 EYVDIIPNREAIAR

-768 VGGMSVSTAI
+768 VGGMTVSTAI
-778 AGRAR
+778 AGRSR
-783 FSINLRYAADQRSDP
+783 FSINVRYAADERSDP

-809 ATGSVADLSGA
+809 ATGSVMNFAGG
-820 NAGAGA
+820 NAGSGA
-826 STQASGMGG
+826 STQGGG
-835 ASRGASTGGGMG
+835 AAATGAGGGGMG

-852 GGQVGVRSGG
+852 AGGQSGVRAPGGTSGG
-862 AAAGLAPPPMGGLS
+862 STVPPIGGGS
-876 VSPDLMEQWRQPGA
+876 ASPDFMEQWRQPGA
-890 AVPLGELADVR
+890 AVPLGQLADVK

-917 GYVFADIDQTQRD
+917 GYVFADIDQTERD
-930 LGGWVDDAK
+930 LGGWVADARAV
-939 TIVASQLALPP
+939 VASQLTLPP

-965 MEARLRDVIPLTLVL
+965 MEARLRYVIPLTLLL

-987 SMRGWPQTLLVLSS
+987 SMRGWAQTFLVLSS

-1045 LDEAFERYLREGR
+1045 LDEAFTRYVREGR
-1058 IRTPADVDAAVV
+1058 IQKPEDVDAAVV
-1070 EGAAARVRPLIM
+1070 EGAAARVRPLVM

-1115 LWSCMFLTLLV
+1115 LWSCMLLTLLV

-1136 HQVRVTTAVSVPH
+1136 HQVRVAVATESTPH
-1149 DAVTTSNRASLHC
+1149 AGAS
-1162 RIIGYS
+1162 
-1168 RLTFPGH
+1168 
-1175 AVPDRMIELRSARV
+1175 ASAGI
-1189 FNVARRPSHP
+1189 A
-1199 PHGRIHDGESQGFHG
+1199 
-1214 SKGSS
+1214 
-1219 RAGLRTLHGHRARG
+1219 
-1233 GACLG
+1233 
-1238 DQGDR
+1238 
-1243 RLVSWFVQPGLS
+1243 
-1255 MDRDP
+1255 

>member
-14 WVVFGAM
+14 WLVFGA
-21 LVLAL
+21 VFIIAL
-26 FAAESARKTP
+26 WAADSARKTP

-70 VRALQSTPGVQTVR
+70 VRALQSTPGIATVR

-90 MSFTYAIFGE
+90 MSFTYALFDE

-124 GLSPTPGPDASGVGW
+124 GVSPTLGPDASGVGW
-139 IYQYVLKDG
+139 VYQYVLQDA

-160 QDFTVRPALQAVAG
+160 QDFTVRPALQAVGG

-184 ERQYQIVIDPDQ
+184 ERQYQIVIDPDR
-196 LVGFGLTVTD
+196 LVAFGLTFADV
-206 ITRSVRDAN
+206 TRSVRDAN

-236 YVKALKDLE
+236 YVKELADLE
-245 QSVVAVGT
+245 QSVVAVGA

-267 YGPEIRRG
+267 FGPEIRRG
-275 AADWNGT
+275 AADFNGM

-297 ALQVIRALDSQIATL
+297 ALNVIRALEAEIAAL
-312 RLPDGVRLIPT
+312 RLPEGVRLIPT

-331 GSVETLTDTLIQQA
+331 GSVNTLTNTLIQQA
-345 IIVTIICLVFL
+345 LIVTIICLVFL

-367 VLPLSV
+367 ILPLSV
-373 LLSFIA
+373 LFSFIA

-415 RLATAPAGAD
+415 RLAAAPPEAD
-425 RQRIIVDACK
+425 RKQVIVDACK

-448 TVSFLPIFTLT
+448 TVSFLPIFTLA

-465 FMPLAYTKTFA
+465 FDPLAYTKTFA
-476 MFAAAML
+476 MFAAAIL
-483 SITLAPPLIVLL
+483 SITLAPPLMVILL
-495 LRGRF
+495 KGRF

-507 VSRLLTAAY
+507 VSRVLSTLY

-527 IVVVAA
+527 VVVVAA
-533 AVLLMIA
+533 AVLLMMA
-540 TVPTFHRLGSEFM
+540 TVPVFQRLGSEFM
-553 PPLDEGSLLVMP
+553 PPLDEGTLLVMP

-575 ARRAMTAQN
+575 ARRALTAQD

-591 EIASVHGKAGRAETA
+591 EVASVHGKVGRAETA

-622 PRPDWPTRYTPRW
+622 PRDEWPTRYTPRW
-635 YSTIAP
+635 YSTTAP
-641 DWAKR
+641 DWMKR
-646 GLRRVWPEQQARTLA
+646 ALRPIWPEQQARSLA
-661 ELSRDLDAALRMPG
+661 QLSRDMDAALRMPG

-702 VFGEELEEIERISV
+702 VFGEDLNEIERISV
-716 SLEGLLRQVPGVR
+716 ALEGMLRQVPGAR

-739 EYIDIIPDREAIAR
+739 EYVDIVPNRDAIAR
-753 YGLTVRDVQDVVEAA
+753 YGLTVRDVQDIVEAA
-768 VGGMSVSTAI
+768 VGGMPVSTAI
-778 AGRAR
+778 DGRAR

-798 QALRRILVPVQ
+798 QALRRILVPVASTG
-809 ATGSVADLSGA
+809 ATIDFGGG

-826 STQASGMGG
+826 SAAAGGLVGFGGSG
-835 ASRGASTGGGMG
+835 GGGMS

-852 GGQVGVRSGG
+852 GSQTASPSSGG
-862 AAAGLAPPPMGGLS
+862 MPTAAPPMGGAS
-876 VSPDLMEQWRQPGA
+876 SGPDVMEQWRQPGA
-890 AVPLGELADVR
+890 AVPLASLADVR

-917 GYVFADIDQTQRD
+917 GYVFADIDPTQRD

-939 TIVASQLALPP
+939 ALVASQLALPA
-950 GYRLQWTGQYEFLAE
+950 GYRLQWTGQYEFLAA
-965 MEARLRDVIPLTLVL
+965 MEARLRYVIPLTLVL

-987 SMRGWPQTLLVLSS
+987 SMRGWAQTFLVLAS

-1019 LSTAVWVGLIAVAGV
+1019 LSTAVWVGLIAVTGV

-1045 LDEAFERYLREGR
+1045 LDEAFDRHMREGR
-1058 IRTPADVDAAVV
+1058 IRGPEDVDAAVV
-1070 EGAAARVRPLIM
+1070 EGAAARVRPLVM

-1100 GADVSARTAAPVVGG
+1100 GADVTARTAAPVVGG
-1115 LWSCMFLTLLV
+1115 LWSCMLLTLLV
-1126 LPAAYAMWRR
+1126 LPAGYAIWRR
-1136 HQVRVTTAVSVPH
+1136 HQVRVAMTI
-1149 DAVTTSNRASLHC
+1149 SL
-1162 RIIGYS
+1162 
-1168 RLTFPGH
+1168 
-1175 AVPDRMIELRSARV
+1175 
-1189 FNVARRPSHP
+1189 
-1199 PHGRIHDGESQGFHG
+1199 PHGAAPSE
-1214 SKGSS
+1214 
-1219 RAGLRTLHGHRARG
+1219 
-1233 GACLG
+1233 GAA
-1238 DQGDR
+1238 
-1243 RLVSWFVQPGLS
+1243 
-1255 MDRDP
+1255 

>member
-14 WVVFGAM
+14 WVVFGAIAA
-21 LVLAL
+21 LAL
-26 FAAESARKTP
+26 FAADSMRKAP

-70 VRALQSTPGVQTVR
+70 VRALQSTPGVRTVR

-90 MSFTYAIFGE
+90 MSFTYALFGE

-124 GLSPTPGPDASGVGW
+124 GVSPTLGPDASGVGW
-139 IYQYVLKDG
+139 VYQYVLKDR

-184 ERQYQIVIDPDQ
+184 ERQYQIVIDPDR
-196 LVGFGLTVTD
+196 LVGFGLTLTD

-236 YVKALKDLE
+236 YVKDLVDLE
-245 QSVVAVGT
+245 QSVVTVGA

-275 AADWNGT
+275 AADFNGT

-297 ALQVIRALDSQIATL
+297 ALQVIEAVQQEIATL

-331 GSVETLTDTLIQQA
+331 GSIDTLKNTLIQQA
-345 IIVTIICLVFL
+345 VIVTIICLVFL
-356 FHARSALVVMI
+356 FHARSALVVMV

-373 LLSFIA
+373 LFSFIA
-379 IRYLGLS
+379 IRSLGLS

-415 RLATAPAGAD
+415 RLAAAPPGAD
-425 RQRIIVDACK
+425 RKPIIVEACK

-476 MFAAAML
+476 MFAAAIL
-483 SITLAPPLIVLL
+483 SITLAPPLMVLL
-495 LRGRF
+495 LKGRF
-500 RTEATNP
+500 RTEETNP
-507 VSRLLTAAY
+507 VSRLLRAIY
-516 RPIAVLVVRFR
+516 RPIAVL
-527 IVVVAA
+527 IVDYRVLVVAA
-533 AVLLMIA
+533 AAALMIA
-540 TVPTFHRLGSEFM
+540 SVPVFQRLGSEFM

-565 TTFPG
+565 TTFAG
-570 IAIEE
+570 ISIEE
-575 ARRAMTAQN
+575 ARRAMQRQHQT
-584 RIIMRFP
+584 IIGFP

-622 PRPDWPTRYTPRW
+622 PRDEWPTRHTHRW
-635 YSTIAP
+635 YSGFAP
-641 DWAKR
+641 AW
-646 GLRRVWPEQQARTLA
+646 LRRPLGAVWPEKRARTLA
-661 ELSRDLDAALRMPG
+661 ELSRDLDAQLRTPG
-675 YQMAIAPPI
+675 YQLAIAPPI

-702 VFGEELEEIERISV
+702 VFGEDLNEIERV
-716 SLEGLLRQVPGVR
+716 SIALEGMLRQVPGTR

-739 EYIDIIPDREAIAR
+739 EYVDIVPNREAIAR
-753 YGLTVRDVQDVVEAA
+753 YGLTVRDVQDVIEAA
-768 VGGMSVSTAI
+768 VGGMQVSTAI

-783 FSINLRYAADQRSDP
+783 FSINLRYAADRRSDP

-809 ATGSVADLSGA
+809 SSGSVMDFGGA
-820 NAGAGA
+820 VTGAGA
-826 STQASGMGG
+826 SAQSGGMGG
-835 ASRGASTGGGMG
+835 SPGPWAGGGGMG
-847 SMGGG
+847 SMGGA
-852 GGQVGVRSGG
+852 RSQPGMSATG
-862 AAAGLAPPPMGGLS
+862 SIAPSQSAQPMGGS
-876 VSPDLMEQWRQPGA
+876 QASPDLLEQWRQPGA
-890 AVPLGELADVR
+890 AIPLGELADVR
-901 VTTGPPMIKDE
+901 VVTGPPMIKDE
-912 NGVLV
+912 NGVIV
-917 GYVFADIDQTQRD
+917 GYVFADIDPTARD
-930 LGGWVDDAK
+930 LGGWVNDAK
-939 TIVASQLALPP
+939 AVVASQLKLPA
-950 GYRLQWTGQYEFLAE
+950 GYRLQWTGQYEFLE
-965 MEARLRDVIPLTLVL
+965 QMEARLRYIVPLTLVL
-980 VVALLYL
+980 VVGLLYL
-987 SMRGWPQTLLVLSS
+987 SMRGWPQTFLVLSS

-1013 AFMDYN
+1013 AFMHYN

-1045 LDEAFERYLREGR
+1045 LDESFARYMREGR
-1058 IRTPADVDAAVV
+1058 IQKPEDVDAAVV

-1095 WEAGV
+1095 WESGV

-1115 LWSCMFLTLLV
+1115 LWSCMLLTLLV
-1126 LPAAYAMWRR
+1126 LPAAYAIWRR
-1136 HQVRVTTAVSVPH
+1136 HQVRVALTVS
-1149 DAVTTSNRASLHC
+1149 
-1162 RIIGYS
+1162 
-1168 RLTFPGH
+1168 
-1175 AVPDRMIELRSARV
+1175 
-1189 FNVARRPSHP
+1189 PSHVAAASE
-1199 PHGRIHDGESQGFHG
+1199 GT
-1214 SKGSS
+1214 
-1219 RAGLRTLHGHRARG
+1219 A
-1233 GACLG
+1233 
-1238 DQGDR
+1238 
-1243 RLVSWFVQPGLS
+1243 
-1255 MDRDP
+1255 

>member
-9 SVRHK
+9 SVRHRS
-14 WVVFGAM
+14 VVFGA
-21 LVLAL
+21 VLLLSLWAV
-26 FAAESARKTP
+26 ASVRKTP

-64 QITYPL
+64 QVTYPL
-70 VRALQSTPGVQTVR
+70 VRALQSTPGIKTVR

-90 MSFTYAIFGE
+90 MSFTYAIFDD

-114 LGRVQQLLPP
+114 LGRVQQSLPP
-124 GLSPTPGPDASGVGW
+124 EVSPTLGPDASGLGW
-139 IYQYVLKDG
+139 VYQYVLTD
-148 TGRMDLAELRAL
+148 TSGRMDLAELRAL

-184 ERQYQIVIDPDQ
+184 ERQFQVVINPDR
-196 LVGFGLTVTD
+196 LVAFGLTLTD
-206 ITRSVRDAN
+206 LTRAVREAN

-236 YVKALKDLE
+236 YVKTLSDLE
-245 QSVVAVGT
+245 QSVVAVGA
-253 GGTPIRLGDVASVR
+253 GGTPVRLGDVASVR
-267 YGPEIRRG
+267 FGPEIRRG

-297 ALQVIRALDSQIATL
+297 ALQVIRALEAEIATL
-312 RLPDGVRLIPT
+312 RLPDGVQLVPT

-331 GSVETLTDTLIQQA
+331 GAVGTLTQTLMQQA
-345 IIVTIICLVFL
+345 VIVTIVCLVFL
-356 FHARSALVVMI
+356 FHLRSALVVMI

-379 IRYLGLS
+379 MRYLGLS
-386 SNIMSLGGIAIAI
+386 LNIMSLGGIAIAI

-415 RLATAPAGAD
+415 RLAAAPKGSD
-425 RQRIIVDACK
+425 RKQVIVDACK

-448 TVSFLPIFTLT
+448 TVSFLPIFTLA
-459 GQAGRL
+459 GQAGKL
-465 FMPLAYTKTFA
+465 FTPLAYTKTLA
-476 MFAAAML
+476 MFAAAIL
-483 SITLAPPLIVLL
+483 SITLAPPLMVLL

-507 VSRLLTAAY
+507 VSRILSTLY
-516 RPIAVLVVRFR
+516 RPVAVLIVRFR
-527 IVVVAA
+527 IAVVAA

-540 TVPTFHRLGSEFM
+540 TVPVAQRLGSEFM

-575 ARRAMTAQN
+575 ARRALTMQN
-584 RIIMRFP
+584 RIIMEFP
-591 EIASVHGKAGRAETA
+591 EVASVHGKAGRADTA

-611 LDMIESVITLR
+611 LDMIESVIALR
-622 PRPDWPTRYTPRW
+622 PRDQWPASYTPRW
-635 YSTIAP
+635 YSSRAP
-641 DWAKR
+641 DWMKPA
-646 GLRRVWPEQQARTLA
+646 LRPLWPEQRARTLA
-661 ELSRDLDAALRMPG
+661 QLSHDLDAALQMPG

-684 RTRIDMLTT
+684 RTRIDMLST

-702 VFGEELEEIERISV
+702 VFGDDLAEIERISV
-716 SLEGLLRQVPGVR
+716 DLEGMLRQVPGTR

-739 EYIDIIPDREAIAR
+739 EYIDIVPNREAIAR
-753 YGLTVRDVQDVVEAA
+753 YGLSVRDVQDVVEAA
-768 VGGMSVSTAI
+768 VGGMTVSTAI

-783 FSINLRYAADQRSDP
+783 FTINVRYAADQRADP
-798 QALRRILVPVQ
+798 EALRRILVPVQ
-809 ATGSVADLSGA
+809 SSASVMDFAGGNTGRGASAQGGAMSGA
-820 NAGAGA
+820 PAGGAGG
-826 STQASGMGG
+826 GMGG
-835 ASRGASTGGGMG
+835 ATSGGGTV
-847 SMGGG
+847 S
-852 GGQVGVRSGG
+852 S
-862 AAAGLAPPPMGGLS
+862 ALTPPPMGGLTA
-876 VSPDLMEQWRQPGA
+876 SPDFMELWRQPGA
-890 AVPLGELADVR
+890 AIPLGELADVR

-939 TIVASQLALPP
+939 LLVAEQLSLPA

-965 MEARLRDVIPLTLVL
+965 MEARLQYIIPLTLII
-980 VVALLYL
+980 VVILLYL
-987 SMRGWPQTLLVLSS
+987 SMRGWPQTFLVLAS
-1001 LPFAVAGSVWLL
+1001 LPFALAGSVWLL
-1013 AFMDYN
+1013 ALLDYN

-1045 LDEAFERYLREGR
+1045 LDEAFLRHLREGR
-1058 IRTPADVDAAVV
+1058 IQKPDDVDAAVV
-1070 EGAAARVRPLIM
+1070 EGAAARVRPLVM

-1095 WEAGV
+1095 WEAGI

-1115 LWSCMFLTLLV
+1115 LWSCMVLTLLV

-1136 HQVRVTTAVSVPH
+1136 HQVRVAHLPMP
-1149 DAVTTSNRASLHC
+1149 A
-1162 RIIGYS
+1162 
-1168 RLTFPGH
+1168 PG
-1175 AVPDRMIELRSARV
+1175 A
-1189 FNVARRPSHP
+1189 
-1199 PHGRIHDGESQGFHG
+1199 
-1214 SKGSS
+1214 
-1219 RAGLRTLHGHRARG
+1219 
-1233 GACLG
+1233 
-1238 DQGDR
+1238 
-1243 RLVSWFVQPGLS
+1243 
-1255 MDRDP
+1255 

>member
-14 WVVFGAM
+14 WVVFGTVFA
-21 LVLAL
+21 LAL
-26 FAAESARKTP
+26 FAVDSVRKTP

-90 MSFTYAIFGE
+90 MSFTYALFAD

-114 LGRVQQLLPP
+114 LGRVQQQLPQ
-124 GLSPTPGPDASGVGW
+124 GVSPTLGPDASGVGW
-139 IYQYVLKDG
+139 VYQYVLKDA
-148 TGRMDLAELRAL
+148 TARMDLAELRAL
-160 QDFTVRPALQAVAG
+160 QDFTVRPALQAVVG

-184 ERQYQIVIDPDQ
+184 ERQYQIVVDPDR
-196 LVGFGLTVTD
+196 LVGFGLTLTD
-206 ITRSVRDAN
+206 LTRSVRDAN

-236 YVKALKDLE
+236 YVKDLQDLE
-245 QSVVAVGT
+245 QSVVTVGA
-253 GGTPIRLGDVASVR
+253 GGTPVRLGDVATVR

-275 AADWNGT
+275 AADFNGT

-297 ALQVIRALDSQIATL
+297 ALEVIEAVKREIATL
-312 RLPDGVRLIPT
+312 RLPDGVTLIPS
-323 YDRSELIL
+323 YDRSDLIL
-331 GSVETLTDTLIQQA
+331 GSIDTLKDTLVQQA
-345 IIVTIICLVFL
+345 VIVTIICLVFL
-356 FHARSALVVMI
+356 FHARSALVVMF

-373 LLSFIA
+373 LFSFIG

-415 RLATAPAGAD
+415 RLATAPPGAD
-425 RQRIIVDACK
+425 RKRIIVDACK

-448 TVSFLPIFTLT
+448 TISFLPIFTLA

-465 FMPLAYTKTFA
+465 FTPLAYTKTFA
-476 MFAAAML
+476 MLAAAIL
-483 SITLAPPLIVLL
+483 SITLAPPLMVLL
-495 LRGRF
+495 LKGRF
-500 RTEATNP
+500 RTEAANP
-507 VSRLLTAAY
+507 VSRVLTALY
-516 RPIAVLVVRFR
+516 RPVARRIVRYR
-527 IVVVAA
+527 VVVVAA
-533 AVLLMIA
+533 AAALMVA
-540 TVPTFHRLGSEFM
+540 TVPVFQRLGSEFM

-575 ARRAMTAQN
+575 ARRALQRQHQT
-584 RIIMRFP
+584 IMSFA
-591 EIASVHGKAGRAETA
+591 EVASVHGKAGRADTA

-611 LDMIESVITLR
+611 LDMNESVVMLH
-622 PRPDWPTRYTPRW
+622 PRGQWPTRHTERW
-635 YSTIAP
+635 YSSWAP
-641 DWAKR
+641 
-646 GLRRVWPEQQARTLA
+646 RVIKNALGRIWPEQRARTVA
-661 ELSRDLDAALRMPG
+661 ELSRDMDAALRMPG

-702 VFGEELEEIERISV
+702 VFGDDLNEIERMSIA
-716 SLEGLLRQVPGVR
+716 LEGMLRQVPGTR

-739 EYIDIIPDREAIAR
+739 EYVDIVPNREAIAR

-768 VGGMSVSTAI
+768 VGGMPVSTAI

-783 FSINLRYAADQRSDP
+783 FSINLRYAADRRSDP

-809 ATGSVADLSGA
+809 STGSVADVSGG
-820 NAGAGA
+820 NGGAGA
-826 STQASGMGG
+826 AAPGAGMLSSAGSG
-835 ASRGASTGGGMG
+835 SGGGMG

-852 GGQVGVRSGG
+852 GSAAAMPATGGIAAPQLPMG
-862 AAAGLAPPPMGGLS
+862 AAPSGR
-876 VSPDLMEQWRQPGA
+876 DFIEQWRQPGA

-901 VTTGPPMIKDE
+901 VVTGPPMIKDE

-939 TIVASQLALPP
+939 TLVAAQLRLPD

-965 MEARLRDVIPLTLVL
+965 MEARLRYIIPLTLVL
-980 VVALLYL
+980 VVGLLYM
-987 SMRGWPQTLLVLSS
+987 SMRGWPQTFLVLSS

-1045 LDEAFERYLREGR
+1045 LDESFDRYLREGR
-1058 IRTPADVDAAVV
+1058 IQNPGDVDAAVI
-1070 EGAAARVRPLIM
+1070 EGASARVRPLVM

-1115 LWSCMFLTLLV
+1115 LWSCMLLTLLV

-1136 HQVRVTTAVSVPH
+1136 RQV
-1149 DAVTTSNRASLHC
+1149 RASLAA
-1162 RIIGYS
+1162 S
-1168 RLTFPGH
+1168 P
-1175 AVPDRMIELRSARV
+1175 A
-1189 FNVARRPSHP
+1189 
-1199 PHGRIHDGESQGFHG
+1199 HDLAPEP
-1214 SKGSS
+1214 
-1219 RAGLRTLHGHRARG
+1219 G
-1233 GACLG
+1233 GAA
-1238 DQGDR
+1238 
-1243 RLVSWFVQPGLS
+1243 
-1255 MDRDP
+1255 

>member
-9 SVRHK
+9 SVRHRL
-14 WVVFGAM
+14 VVFG
-21 LVLAL
+21 LVLVLSLWAVD
-26 FAAESARKTP
+26 SVRRTP

-45 PQVIVY
+45 PQVIIY

-70 VRALQSTPGVQTVR
+70 VRALQSTPGITTVR

-90 MSFTYAIFGE
+90 MSFTYAIFAD

-124 GLSPTPGPDASGVGW
+124 DVSPILGPDASGLGW
-139 IYQYVLKDG
+139 VYQYVLKDNS
-148 TGRMDLAELRAL
+148 GRMDLAELRAL
-160 QDFTVRPALQAVAG
+160 QDFTVRPALQAVTG

-184 ERQYQIVIDPDQ
+184 ERQYQIVIDPDR
-196 LVGFGLTVTD
+196 LVGFGLTLTD
-206 ITRSVRDAN
+206 VTRSVRDAN

-236 YVKALKDLE
+236 YVKTLQDLE
-245 QSVVAVGT
+245 QSVLTVGA

-267 YGPEIRRG
+267 FGPEIRRG

-287 GIVVMRIGSN
+287 GIVVMRVGSN
-297 ALQVIRALDSQIATL
+297 ALNVINALKAEIATL
-312 RLPDGVRLIPT
+312 RLPEGVELIPS
-323 YDRSELIL
+323 YDRSELIV
-331 GSVETLTDTLIQQA
+331 GSVSTLTQTLMQQA
-345 IIVTIICLVFL
+345 VIVTIICLVFL
-356 FHARSALVVMI
+356 FHARSALIVMI
-367 VLPLSV
+367 ILPLSV
-373 LLSFIA
+373 LMSFIA

-399 GELADAAIV
+399 GELADAVIV

-415 RLATAPAGAD
+415 RLAAAPAQSD
-425 RQRIIVDACK
+425 RKRVIVDACK

-448 TVSFLPIFTLT
+448 TISFLPIFTLA
-459 GQAGRL
+459 GQAGKL
-465 FMPLAYTKTFA
+465 FTPLAYTKTFA
-476 MFAAAML
+476 MFAAAVL
-483 SITLAPPLIVLL
+483 SITLAPPLMVLL

-507 VSRLLTAAY
+507 VSRILTAIY
-516 RPIAVLVVRFR
+516 RPIAALMVRFR
-527 IVVVAA
+527 IAVVVL
-533 AVLLMIA
+533 AVLLMTA
-540 TVPTFHRLGSEFM
+540 TVPVFQRLGSEFM

-575 ARRAMTAQN
+575 ARRALTMQN
-584 RIIMRFP
+584 RTIMSFP
-591 EIASVHGKAGRAETA
+591 EVASVHGKAGRAETA

-611 LDMIESVITLR
+611 LDMIESVVALR
-622 PRPDWPTRYTPRW
+622 PRQEWPTAFQPQW
-635 YSTIAP
+635 YSSWAP
-641 DWAKR
+641 DVMK
-646 GLRRVWPEQQARTLA
+646 GLMRRAWPEQRARTLA
-661 ELSRDLDAALRMPG
+661 ELSRDLDAALQMPG

-684 RTRIDMLTT
+684 RTRIDMLST

-702 VFGEELEEIERISV
+702 VFGDDLTEIERISV
-716 SLEGLLRQVPGVR
+716 DLEGMLRQVPGTR

-739 EYIDIIPDREAIAR
+739 EYVDITPNRDAIAR

-768 VGGMSVSTAI
+768 VGGMTVSTAI

-783 FSINLRYAADQRSDP
+783 FSINLRYAADQRADP

-809 ATGSVADLSGA
+809 SSASVMDFGGANVGAGATGRSGGMAGAPATGSAE
-820 NAGAGA
+820 
-826 STQASGMGG
+826 GMGG
-835 ASRGASTGGGMG
+835 SMSSAGARAGSSSASTTQAAPAMG
-847 SMGGG
+847 TST
-852 GGQVGVRSGG
+852 S
-862 AAAGLAPPPMGGLS
+862 
-876 VSPDLMEQWRQPGA
+876 SPDFMEQWRQPAA
-890 AVPLGELADVR
+890 AVPLGELADIR

-917 GYVFADIDQTQRD
+917 GYVFADIDQTERD
-930 LGGWVDDAK
+930 LGGWVRDAK
-939 TIVASQLALPP
+939 AVVAAGLSLPA

-965 MEARLRDVIPLTLVL
+965 MEARLRFVIPLTLVL
-980 VVALLYL
+980 VIVLLYL
-987 SMRGWPQTLLVLSS
+987 SMRGWPQTFLVLSS
-1001 LPFAVAGSVWLL
+1001 VPFAVAGSVWLL
-1013 AFMDYN
+1013 ALMHYN

-1045 LDEAFERYLREGR
+1045 LDEAFARYMSEGR
-1058 IRTPADVDAAVV
+1058 IQKPEDVDDAVV
-1070 EGAAARVRPLIM
+1070 EGAAARVRPLVM

-1115 LWSCMFLTLLV
+1115 LWSCMVLTLLV
-1126 LPAAYAMWRR
+1126 LPAAYAIWRR
-1136 HQVRVTTAVSVPH
+1136 RQVRIAMAATALEGV
-1149 DAVTTSNRASLHC
+1149 
-1162 RIIGYS
+1162 
-1168 RLTFPGH
+1168 
-1175 AVPDRMIELRSARV
+1175 ELPTGG
-1189 FNVARRPSHP
+1189 VA
-1199 PHGRIHDGESQGFHG
+1199 
-1214 SKGSS
+1214 
-1219 RAGLRTLHGHRARG
+1219 
-1233 GACLG
+1233 
-1238 DQGDR
+1238 
-1243 RLVSWFVQPGLS
+1243 
-1255 MDRDP
+1255 